1 MNKKILTTLTALLL
15 LGGNIAFADMPNDNK
30 AKQEVKQQAGM
41 QEALKLLDSMNAGDA
56 YNETLMQ
63 TLDKQSS
70 MLPPQ
75 IKNNKEKLEKYNKI
89 MKEFMMKYMG
99 WDKVKNDMAKV
110 YAKYYTPQE
119 LKELAKF
126 YATPVGK
133 KSVKVLPKIATESM
147 MLSQSKMMPHMGE
160 LQKSMA
166 ELMKSK

>member
-1 MNKKILTTLTALLL
+1 MNKKILTTLTAILLL
-15 LGGNIAFADMPNDNK
+15 AGSIAFADMPNDNK
-30 AKQEVKQQAGM
+30 AKQELKQQAGM

-160 LQKSMA
+160 LQKSMT

>member
-1 MNKKILTTLTALLL
+1 MNKKILTTLTAILLL
-15 LGGNIAFADMPNDNK
+15 AGNIAFADMPNDNK
-30 AKQEVKQQAGM
+30 AKQELKQQAGM

-160 LQKSMA
+160 LQKSMT